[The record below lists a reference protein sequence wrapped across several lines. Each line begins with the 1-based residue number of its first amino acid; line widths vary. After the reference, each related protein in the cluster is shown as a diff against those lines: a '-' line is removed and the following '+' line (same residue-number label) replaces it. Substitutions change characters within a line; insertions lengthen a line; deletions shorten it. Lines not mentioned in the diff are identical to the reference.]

1 MLKYIKKLL
10 NSIIFK
16 LIITLLFGFFFGNT
30 LPTTVQQ
37 ALYSISLTLKSILV
51 FILPFIIFSC
61 IFSCLL
67 SFKSN
72 VLKFIA
78 ILLVCICLSGF
89 ISTFIGYGVSKYALA
104 DFHDIK
110 QTQNVTSNLAP
121 LWELQ
126 LPSLVSN
133 NIALFS
139 GFILG
144 LVFSIIRS
152 PKAERFANSL
162 RSSVTIFL
170 NKLFVPVLPLFALG
184 FVIKLESDGLLEII
198 LKSYFP
204 LVIAILLAEFA
215 YIAFLYFAAAGFSP
229 KKFLFFIRNAL
240 PAGMMG
246 FSTMSSMAALPLSL
260 HAAEK
265 NTGQVDLSRTI
276 VPATV
281 NVHLVG
287 DSIAVP
293 MIAIAIMA
301 TFGLPFPSLYTF
313 FIFAILFVFN
323 KFGVAGIPG
332 GGIIVMIPILEK
344 YLGFSSEMCGL
355 ITAIYILLDPINT
368 AGNVLGNGAF
378 AIITTNIF
386 KKKGN
391 KNPKSDE
398 NTFIP
403 QPHAKTGT

>member
-1 MLKYIKKLL
+1 MLMLIKKLL

-16 LIITLLFGFFFGNT
+16 LIITLLFGFFFGT
-30 LPTTVQQ
+30 SLPEIVQQ

-67 SFKSN
+67 SFKTN
-72 VLKFIA
+72 VLKFIS
-78 ILLVCICLSGF
+78 ILLIFICISGF
-89 ISTFIGYGVSKYALA
+89 IATFIGYGVSKYALTN
-104 DFHDIK
+104 FHDLK
-110 QTQNVTSNLAP
+110 ETQNISGSLSP
-121 LWELQ
+121 LWELNF
-126 LPSLVSN
+126 PSLVSN
-133 NIALFS
+133 NTSLFA
-139 GFILG
+139 GFIAG
-144 LVFSIIRS
+144 VIFSIIKS
-152 PKAERFANSL
+152 AKAERIAIKL

-184 FVIKLESDGLLEII
+184 FVIKLESDGILGVII
-198 LKSYFP
+198 KSYFP
-204 LVIAILLAEFA
+204 LVIAILIAEVL
-215 YIAFLYFAAAGFSP
+215 YISFLYFAAAGFNP
-229 KKFLFFIRNAL
+229 QKFLFFMRNAL

-260 HAAEK
+260 QAAEK
-265 NTGQVDLSRTI
+265 NTGQVDISRTI

-313 FIFAILFVFN
+313 FIFSILFVFN

-378 AIITTNIF
+378 AIISSNFF
-386 KKKGN
+386 KKKSDKN
-391 KNPKSDE
+391 KNETSLPPNEVKIA
-398 NTFIP
+398 N
-403 QPHAKTGT
+403 